1 VQVGAENKKKVMW
14 AGGLGGFA
22 LLLIVYEFF
31 GSSSAP
37 VTAAQPSLRTTTTT
51 RPSTRRTR
59 GGKERPV
66 AEERLDPTLDLRLL
80 AETEQTKYTG
90 NGRNIFVAQAAEIPK
105 PVAPATV
112 DLPVSSGPPQPPPPP
127 PPPPITLKFFGFANK
142 PGEPKKVFLSQGD
155 DVFIAVEG
163 DIVDR
168 RYKVIHI
175 APTSVEVEDVLY
187 NNRQSIPLTQS
198 PQG

>member
-1 VQVGAENKKKVMW
+1 VHIGTENRKKVMW
-14 AGGLGGFA
+14 AGGLGAIA
-22 LLLIVYEFF
+22 LLVLAYQLF
-31 GSSSAP
+31 SSPSAP
-37 VTAAQPSLRTTTTT
+37 VTAAQPAPVGVAPHAAQRVTKH
-51 RPSTRRTR
+51 
-59 GGKERPV
+59 GAKERLA
-66 AEERLDPTLDLRLL
+66 AEARLDPTLDLKLL

-90 NGRNIFVAQAAEIPK
+90 SGRNIFVAQAEVIPAAIA
-105 PVAPATV
+105 PVK
-112 DLPVSSGPPQPPPPP
+112 LPESSGPPAPPPPP
-127 PPPPITLKFFGFANK
+127 PPPQIPLKFFGFANK
-142 PGEPKKVFLSQGD
+142 AGEPKKVFLSQGE

-187 NNRQSIPLTQS
+187 NNRQSIPLTQG

>member
-1 VQVGAENKKKVMW
+1 VQIGTENRKKVMW
-14 AGGLGGFA
+14 AGGLGVMA
-22 LLLIVYEFF
+22 LLVVAYQLF
-31 GSSSAP
+31 SSPSAP
-37 VTAAQPSLRTTTTT
+37 VTAAQPA
-51 RPSTRRTR
+51 P
-59 GGKERPV
+59 GGVAPHVAQRVTKHGAKERLA
-66 AEERLDPTLDLRLL
+66 AETRLDPTLDLKLL

-90 NGRNIFVAQAAEIPK
+90 SGRNIFVAQAEVIPA
-105 PVAPATV
+105 PVQKV
-112 DLPVSSGPPQPPPPP
+112 DLGATTPTPPQPLPPPPP
-127 PPPPITLKFFGFANK
+127 PQIPLKFFGFANK
-142 PGEPKKVFLSQGD
+142 PGEPKKVFLSQGE

-187 NNRQSIPLTQS
+187 NNRQSIPLTQG

>member
-1 VQVGAENKKKVMW
+1 VQIGSENRKKVIW
-14 AGGLGGFA
+14 AAGLGIVA
-22 LLLIVYEFF
+22 VLLVVYEFF

-37 VTAAQPSLRTTTTT
+37 VTAAQPAAGTTAT
-51 RPSTRRTR
+51 RGVNRRTR
-59 GGKERPV
+59 SGKDKPV
-66 AEERLDPTLDLRLL
+66 SEPRLDPTLDLRLL
-80 AETEQTKYTG
+80 AETENTKYTG
-90 NGRNIFVAQAAEIPK
+90 NGRNIFVAQADPIPT
-105 PVAPATV
+105 PIAPAIKQDIGSLT
-112 DLPVSSGPPQPPPPP
+112 PPPPP
-127 PPPPITLKFFGFANK
+127 PPPPPPAIPLKFFGFANK
-142 PGEPKKVFLSQGD
+142 PGEPKKVFLSSGE

-175 APTSVEVEDVLY
+175 GPMSVEVEDVLY

>member
-1 VQVGAENKKKVMW
+1 VDIGTENRKKLMW
-14 AGGLGGFA
+14 AGGLGA
-22 LLLIVYEFF
+22 LALILVVYEFF
-31 GSSSAP
+31 GSSGAP
-37 VTAAQPSLRTTTTT
+37 VTAAQPGTTTTT
-51 RPSTRRTR
+51 ATKPTTKRTR
-59 GGKERPV
+59 SGKDRPITE
-66 AEERLDPTLDLRLL
+66 ARLDPTLDLRQL

-105 PVAPATV
+105 PIAPAV
-112 DLPVSSGPPQPPPPP
+112 VELPPATPPQPPPPP
-127 PPPPITLKFFGFANK
+127 PPPPINLKFFGFANK
-142 PGEPKKVFLSQGD
+142 PGEPKKVFLSQGE

-175 APTSVEVEDVLY
+175 GPTSVEVEDVLY
-187 NNRQSIPLTQS
+187 NNRQSIPLTQN